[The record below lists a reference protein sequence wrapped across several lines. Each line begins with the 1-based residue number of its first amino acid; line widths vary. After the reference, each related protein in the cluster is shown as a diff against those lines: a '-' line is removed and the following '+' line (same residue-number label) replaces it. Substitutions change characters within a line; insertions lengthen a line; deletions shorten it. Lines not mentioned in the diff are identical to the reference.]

1 MFSCSADS
9 FEVVA
14 VAFIECVGLNH
25 DVNTVASPADHNS
38 FMCVCVFFFFLF
50 ASVFLYKM
58 YLLYC

>member
-38 FMCVCVFFFFLF
+38 FMCVCVCVCVFFFICICFSL
-50 ASVFLYKM
+50 
-58 YLLYC
+58 